1 VNEPNLFG
9 NPEFLKDPKLVDDQS
24 ATRELTWNSGE
35 SQMRSATPK
44 PADEVVVD
52 DAAVESRLSEL
63 LAQVRLAVG
72 ATGAAIALI
81 SGEKI
86 VCHATTG
93 SHVPDIGVSLDP
105 HNGLSG
111 SCIQTRHLQQCNDTE
126 MDPRVD
132 SAACRALGVRSIV
145 VLPLM
150 DGNELF
156 GIIEILS
163 SRPNAFG
170 QRDLDI
176 LEILADRI
184 IEGRRQNSNS
194 ATLVEAKDTGS
205 LGQTE
210 EEVVLQDQSQRS
222 ESGSGLTT
230 RQRISRRRDLWT
242 PILVTLVIGTAVLL
256 GALLGFRFGWQESNL
271 GLRSSPPTH
280 RVNVAFKT
288 ASPAHVVSAAG
299 ELQPISASVDECDQ
313 PIVAGASTVPPR
325 GGLTICQQGRVIF
338 RLPHSALSPIRGLQT
353 SQSSPGLEGDLT
365 RDSQAH

>member
-1 VNEPNLFG
+1 MNEPNLFG
-9 NPEFLKDPKLVDDQS
+9 NSEFLKDLRLVNDQS
-24 ATRELTWNSGE
+24 ATRELTWNSGK
-35 SQMRSATPK
+35 SQVRSATPE
-44 PADEVVVD
+44 PADEVVAD
-52 DAAVESRLSEL
+52 KAAVESPLNEQL
-63 LAQVRLAVG
+63 TQVRLAVG
-72 ATGAAIALI
+72 ATGAAIALV

-111 SCIQTRHLQQCNDTE
+111 SCIQTRQLQQCNDTE
-126 MDPRVD
+126 VDPRVD

-163 SRPNAFG
+163 STPNTFG
-170 QRDLDI
+170 PRDLDI

-194 ATLVEAKDTGS
+194 AALVQPKDTGS
-205 LGQTE
+205 LGHTPEQ
-210 EEVVLQDQSQRS
+210 VVHQDLSQSS

-230 RQRISRRRDLWT
+230 RERISSRHDLWT

-256 GALLGFRFGWQESNL
+256 GALVGFRFGWQKSNL
-271 GLRSSPPTH
+271 RASSPSH
-280 RVNVAFKT
+280 RVNVAFET
-288 ASPAHVVSAAG
+288 GQTAHVVSTAR

-313 PIVAGASTVPPR
+313 PMAAGASAEPPR

-338 RLPHSALSPIRGLQT
+338 RLPHSALSPIRGVQT
-353 SQSSPGLEGDLT
+353 SQSLPGLEGDSQ